1 MRKQDFTG
9 KTKEELMAVLRELR
23 EKMDGFRFS
32 LAEKKL
38 KDVTQ
43 IGKTKR
49 EIARLL
55 TALRN
60 TN

>member
-43 IGKTKR
+43 IGKVKR
-49 EIARLL
+49 DIARLL